1 MELHGVGLRSKS
13 SSSRNGG
20 ASTQSPTD
28 TFHQNLLLSCLQSAK
43 AYLDTMLAVSAMDYR
58 LLSFEEWMR
67 LPRVLAIACKLCVP
81 SNNYTDV
88 KWDYRTAQE
97 RVRVDLYLESLC
109 YRMQSLTTFDD
120 TRQPLPD
127 FWILMKT
134 LLERMR
140 SWYTHEIRLSTEEAA
155 TAINTDALPLE
166 PAIRPQVFTN
176 GYEAQDPA
184 VAPMTKFAEMDGMM
198 NDLEN
203 PFWVSNLFDIAMA
216 LET

>member
-1 MELHGVGLRSKS
+1 
-13 SSSRNGG
+13 
-20 ASTQSPTD
+20 
-28 TFHQNLLLSCLQSAK
+28 
-43 AYLDTMLAVSAMDYR
+43 MLAIAAMQYC

-67 LPRVLAIACKLCVP
+67 LTRVLAITCRLCIP
-81 SNNYTDV
+81 SNNYTDIQ
-88 KWDYRTAQE
+88 WDYRTAQE

-140 SWYTHEIRLSTEEAA
+140 SWYTHKIRLSTEEAA
-155 TAINTDALPLE
+155 TARDTDTLPLG
-166 PAIRPQVFTN
+166 PAIRQQVSTN
-176 GYEAQDPA
+176 GYEAQDFA
-184 VAPMTKFAEMDGMM
+184 VAATPKFTEMDEMM

-203 PFWVSNLFDIAMA
+203 PFWVANLFEMAMV